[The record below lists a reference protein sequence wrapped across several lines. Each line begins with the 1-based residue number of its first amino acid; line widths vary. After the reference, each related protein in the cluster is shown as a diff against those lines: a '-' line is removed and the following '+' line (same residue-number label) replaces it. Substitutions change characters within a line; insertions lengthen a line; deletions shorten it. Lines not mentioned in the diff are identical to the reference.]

1 MNIRIEARELKKA
14 FNRRVIFQNLSF
26 SLAQHQTLLVTGKN
40 GSGKSTLVKILGSVL
55 TPTAGTVTVT
65 SDFTGRDHSPLAD
78 IGLVSPYLMMYDEFS
93 AVENLSLALAIR
105 GMSPH
110 AAEIDALLEKVSLY
124 DRRHDLVRTYSS
136 GMKQR
141 VKYAFALVHHP
152 AILLL
157 DEPMA
162 NLDNEGI
169 DIVHRVMEEQRE
181 RGILIVATS
190 DLSDIDSYDLRVDM
204 NERR

>member
-1 MNIRIEARELKKA
+1 VNIRIEARELKKA

-190 DLSDIDSYDLRVDM
+190 DLSDINSYDLRVDM

>member
-190 DLSDIDSYDLRVDM
+190 DLSDINSYDLRVDM